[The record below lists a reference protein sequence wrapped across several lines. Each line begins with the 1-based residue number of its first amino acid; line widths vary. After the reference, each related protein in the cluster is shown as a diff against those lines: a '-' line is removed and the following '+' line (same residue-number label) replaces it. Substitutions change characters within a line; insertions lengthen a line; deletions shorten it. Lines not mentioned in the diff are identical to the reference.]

1 MFHILEF
8 TGIKFEMAYVL
19 SERVHAYR

>member
-1 MFHILEF
+1 MIHILEL

-19 SERVHAYR
+19 SERVHVYR